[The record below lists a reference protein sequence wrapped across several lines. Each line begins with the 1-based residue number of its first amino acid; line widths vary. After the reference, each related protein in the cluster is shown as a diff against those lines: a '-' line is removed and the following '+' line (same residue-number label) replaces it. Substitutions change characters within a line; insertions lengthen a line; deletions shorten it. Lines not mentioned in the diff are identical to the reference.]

1 MHAGFQG
8 ITVSLTI
15 DGGQSVT
22 ATLPPPTPPSYQT
35 PNVSLFDLQLLPSAD
50 HTATI
55 NLLDWENGT
64 TSLYFDYALI
74 NESYVELASSTS
86 TTSHAGTSTTLA
98 TPTTAS
104 SSTTLSTFVGSTYT
118 SGATSAVSR
127 SVPSHLNLSPVADTV
142 YQREPWCC
150 GGRRMRRTR
159 CSHFHRHS
167 YHLPQKAQVS
177 SRQAGRKPQ
186 TGPIPRHPSSGPD
199 SVVGSA
205 SPYG

>member
-1 MHAGFQG
+1 MTARSHFLSPVRTGINHDFGLTQLPPEGSGISVYIMHAGFQG

-74 NESYVELASSTS
+74 NESYVELPSSTPS
-86 TTSHAGTSTTLA
+86 TTSHASTSTTQ
-98 TPTTAS
+98 PSAS
-104 SSTTLSTFVGSTYT
+104 STSPTSLSTFIGSTYT

-127 SVPSHLNLSPVADTV
+127 SVPLH
-142 YQREPWCC
+142 
-150 GGRRMRRTR
+150 
-159 CSHFHRHS
+159 
-167 YHLPQKAQVS
+167 
-177 SRQAGRKPQ
+177 
-186 TGPIPRHPSSGPD
+186 
-199 SVVGSA
+199 
-205 SPYG
+205 